1 VATDRVT
8 LKIPRPIYDLI
19 KEIIEP
25 SGFSSV
31 NEFVVYVL
39 RDLVSRADGPLDAE
53 LTTKEVEMIRKR
65 LRSLG
70 YL

>member
-1 VATDRVT
+1 MATDRVT